1 MPDKLGVLY
10 SEIPSKNV
18 PKRSE
23 FDFSPVQV
31 MIYTGIFLLF
41 AKLLSVACKPY
52 GVKVGKTKQLRN
64 EQL

>member
-1 MPDKLGVLY
+1 MSDKPSVLY

-31 MIYTGIFLLF
+31 MIYTAIFLLF

-52 GVKVGKTKQLRN
+52 VVKVGKTKQLRI